1 MPENFR
7 KKEARDAKVLKEM
20 KEGRVK
26 AKTERAEKRK
36 LILANGEKYHKE
48 YTAADLALIEAKRSA
63 RAAGNYFV
71 EPENK
76 IIFAIRIKG

>member
-7 KKEARDAKVLKEM
+7 KKEARDAKLLKEM
-20 KEGRVK
+20 KEKRVK
-26 AKTERAEKRK
+26 DKKERVEKRK
-36 LILANGEKYHKE
+36 LILANGEKYHHE
-48 YTAADLALIEAKRSA
+48 YTAADLALIDAKRKA
-63 RAAGNYFV
+63 KAAGNFFV